1 MDAQPGRPAEPPE
14 PAEPAEPAEPTEPA
28 TPAAPGRP
36 TEPAEPTTP
45 AAPGRPAKA
54 APAGARAARKRQ
66 AVVRAAR
73 DLFLREGF
81 GVGMD
86 AIAAEAGVSKVT
98 VYNHFGSKE
107 ALFTAV
113 VAGVLDEPLAEG
125 GGSEGPDLARLA
137 AADGPAALAAALTE
151 AGRSWGRAVRT
162 DAEGRAL
169 RTLVATELHRFPE
182 LGRAWRAHGPTGHHP
197 AVADALRTLAERGL
211 LDVPDLEV
219 AVLQLYSL
227 LVFPQMVF
235 EQYGAELGEELSDR
249 LVVDGVEMFLRRYA
263 PGTGPRPEPESGTE
277 PCPAPEPAP

>member
-1 MDAQPGRPAEPPE
+1 MDAQPPKPA
-14 PAEPAEPAEPTEPA
+14 PT
-28 TPAAPGRP
+28 
-36 TEPAEPTTP
+36 
-45 AAPGRPAKA
+45 
-54 APAGARAARKRQ
+54 GARAARKRQ

-113 VAGVLDEPLAEG
+113 VAGVLDEPLAADGQAE
-125 GGSEGPDLARLA
+125 EGPDLSRLTR
-137 AADGPAALAAALTE
+137 ADGPDALKAALTE
-151 AGRSWGRAVRT
+151 AGHAWGRAVRADT
-162 DAEGRAL
+162 EGRAL

-182 LGRAWRAHGPTGHHP
+182 LGRAWRAHGPAGHHP
-197 AVADALRTLAERGL
+197 AVADALRALADRGL

-227 LVFPQMVF
+227 LVFPHMVF
-235 EQYGAELGEELSDR
+235 EQYGAELTEELGER
-249 LVVDGVEMFLRRYA
+249 LVVDGVEMFLGRYA
-263 PGTGPRPEPESGTE
+263 P
-277 PCPAPEPAP
+277 AP

>member
-1 MDAQPGRPAEPPE
+1 MDPKPA
-14 PAEPAEPAEPTEPA
+14 PT
-28 TPAAPGRP
+28 
-36 TEPAEPTTP
+36 
-45 AAPGRPAKA
+45 
-54 APAGARAARKRQ
+54 GARAARKRQ

-113 VAGVLDEPLAEG
+113 VAGALDEPLG
-125 GGSEGPDLARLA
+125 DTEGPDLSRLA
-137 AADGPAALAAALTE
+137 DAEDLRAALTE
-151 AGRSWGRAVRT
+151 AGRAWARAVRA
-162 DAEGRAL
+162 DEAGRAL

-182 LGRAWRAHGPTGHHP
+182 LGRAWRAHGPAGHHP
-197 AVADALRTLAERGL
+197 AVADALRTLAERGRL
-211 LDVPDLEV
+211 AIPDLEV

-235 EQYGAELGEELSDR
+235 EQYGTELTEELSER

-263 PGTGPRPEPESGTE
+263 P
-277 PCPAPEPAP
+277 

>member
-1 MDAQPGRPAEPPE
+1 MDD
-14 PAEPAEPAEPTEPA
+14 
-28 TPAAPGRP
+28 
-36 TEPAEPTTP
+36 
-45 AAPGRPAKA
+45 KA
-54 APAGARAARKRQ
+54 AKPAPTGATGATGPAGPTGPRAARKRQ

-113 VAGVLDEPLAEG
+113 VAGALDEPLADG
-125 GGSEGPDLARLA
+125 GPAGGPDLARLVTA
-137 AADGPAALAAALTE
+137 EGPDELKAALTE
-151 AGRSWGRAVRT
+151 AGRAWGRAVRA

-182 LGRAWRAHGPTGHHP
+182 LGRAWHAHGPAGHHP
-197 AVADALRTLAERGL
+197 AVADALRTLADRGT
-211 LDVPDLEV
+211 LDIPDLEV

-235 EQYGAELGEELSDR
+235 EQYGTELGEELSER
-249 LVVDGVEMFLRRYA
+249 LVVDGAEMFLRRY
-263 PGTGPRPEPESGTE
+263 S
-277 PCPAPEPAP
+277 PAPAP

>member
-1 MDAQPGRPAEPPE
+1 MNAQPSDV
-14 PAEPAEPAEPTEPA
+14 
-28 TPAAPGRP
+28 PAAPK
-36 TEPAEPTTP
+36 PAPS
-45 AAPGRPAKA
+45 
-54 APAGARAARKRQ
+54 GARAARKRQ

-113 VAGVLDEPLAEG
+113 VAGALDEPLSAG
-125 GGSEGPDLARLA
+125 GEAEGPDLALLVA
-137 AADGPAALAAALTE
+137 AEGPDALKAALTD
-151 AGRSWGRAVRT
+151 AGRAWARAVRT
-162 DAEGRAL
+162 DDEGRAL

-182 LGRAWRAHGPTGHHP
+182 LGRAWRAHGPAGHHP
-197 AVADALRTLAERGL
+197 AVADALRDLADRGL
-211 LDVPDLEV
+211 LEIPDLEV

-235 EQYGAELGEELSDR
+235 EQYGTELAEELSER
-249 LVVDGVEMFLRRYA
+249 LVTDGVEMFLRRYA
-263 PGTGPRPEPESGTE
+263 
-277 PCPAPEPAP
+277 A